1 MSRGSSAA
9 PIQPPGP
16 GRRPGNGAAPA
27 PRRAPGSRPAPRH
40 LTVVDANVRRRAR
53 RVRVAVWGFGVVTA
67 LSVFIA
73 VAFHVVLAQS
83 EFQLDHLSRQTD
95 VAQRRYEHARLS
107 VAQLGSPARI
117 VARAEQLGMEPADD
131 IRYLTAPID
140 VAPGGGGS
148 SRPIEGSTGEPG
160 GEWEKV
166 KRHLG
171 AQP

>member
-1 MSRGSSAA
+1 
-9 PIQPPGP
+9 
-16 GRRPGNGAAPA
+16 
-27 PRRAPGSRPAPRH
+27 
-40 LTVVDANVRRRAR
+40 
-53 RVRVAVWGFGVVTA
+53 VWSFGVVTA

-83 EFQLDHLSRQTD
+83 DFELDRLSRQTA

-117 VARAEQLGMEPADD
+117 VARAEQLGMESAED
-131 IRYLTAPID
+131 IRYVTAPID
-140 VAPGGGGS
+140 VTPVAVSPGGGS
-148 SRPIEGSTGEPG
+148 SKPIEDSTGEPG

-166 KRHLG
+166 KRHLA